1 MLIYFNGQLVP
12 PEEARVSVFDHGLLY
27 GDGIFEGIRAYEGR
41 VFKMEEHLVRLY
53 ESARA
58 IMLAIPIDVEQMG
71 AAIYRTMEAN
81 GLRAAYIRLVV
92 TRGVGDL
99 GLDPRKCTSPN
110 VVIIADHIAL
120 YPAELYE
127 QGLRAM
133 TASTQRVGVNALN
146 PRVKSLNYLNNIL
159 AKLDALQAGYPEAIL
174 LNPEGY
180 VVEATG
186 ENIFILRR
194 GVLVTPPAFVGI
206 LEGITRNAVM
216 ELARGMGIPVEEK
229 LFCRHDL
236 YVADECFLTG
246 TACEIMPVVEV
257 DGRPVGTG
265 KPGSVTARLTAA
277 FRELT
282 RSHAGAAARSDLVGV
297 RGRGERS

>member
-1 MLIYFNGQLVP
+1 MLIYFNGELVP

-58 IMLAIPIDVEQMG
+58 IMLTIPIDMEQMG
-71 AAIYRTMEAN
+71 EAIYHTMEAN
-81 GLRAAYIRLVV
+81 GLRDAYIRLIV

-110 VVIIADHIAL
+110 VIIITDHIAL

-133 TASTQRVGVNALN
+133 TAPTQRVGVNALN

-206 LEGITRNAVM
+206 LEGITR
-216 ELARGMGIPVEEK
+216 
-229 LFCRHDL
+229 
-236 YVADECFLTG
+236 
-246 TACEIMPVVEV
+246 
-257 DGRPVGTG
+257 
-265 KPGSVTARLTAA
+265 
-277 FRELT
+277 
-282 RSHAGAAARSDLVGV
+282 
-297 RGRGERS
+297 

>member
-81 GLRAAYIRLVV
+81 GLRDAYIRLVV

>member
-1 MLIYFNGQLVP
+1 MLIYFNGELVP

-58 IMLAIPIDVEQMG
+58 IMLTIPIGMQQMG
-71 AAIYRTMEAN
+71 EAIYHTMEAN
-81 GLRAAYIRLVV
+81 GLRDAYIRLIV

-110 VVIIADHIAL
+110 VIIITDRIAL

-133 TASTQRVGVNALN
+133 TAPTQRVGVNALN

-206 LEGITRNAVM
+206 LEGITRHAVM
-216 ELARGMGIPVEEK
+216 DLARGMGIPVEEK

-265 KPGSVTARLTAA
+265 RPGPVTARLMAA

-282 RSHAGAAARSDLVGV
+282 RSDAGAAARGDLVGA

>member
-1 MLIYFNGQLVP
+1 MLIYLNGKLVP
-12 PEEARVSVFDHGLLY
+12 QEEARVSVFDHGLLY
-27 GDGIFEGIRAYEGR
+27 GDGVFEGIRAYDGR
-41 VFKMEEHLVRLY
+41 VFKMEEHLRRLY

-58 IMLAIPIDVEQMG
+58 IMLTIPIGIEEMG
-71 AAIYRTMEAN
+71 AAIYQTMEAN
-81 GLRAAYIRLVV
+81 GLRDAYIRLVV

-99 GLDPRKCTSPN
+99 GLDPRKCTSPS
-110 VVIIADHIAL
+110 VIIITDRIAL
-120 YPAELYE
+120 YPPELYE
-127 QGLRAM
+127 RGLRAM
-133 TASTQRVGVNALN
+133 TAPTQRVAVNALN

-174 LNPEGY
+174 LNPDGY

-194 GVLVTPPAFVGI
+194 GVLITPPAFVGI

-257 DGRPVGTG
+257 DGRPVGSG
-265 KPGSVTARLTAA
+265 RPGPVTARLTAA
-277 FRELT
+277 FRDLT
-282 RSHAGAAARSDLVGV
+282 HSHTGVPDLVGTS
-297 RGRGERS
+297 GRGERS

>member
-1 MLIYFNGQLVP
+1 MLIYFNGELVP

-58 IMLAIPIDVEQMG
+58 IMLTIPIDMEQMG
-71 AAIYRTMEAN
+71 EAIYHTMEAN
-81 GLRAAYIRLVV
+81 GLRDAYIRLIV

-110 VVIIADHIAL
+110 VIIITDRIAL

-133 TASTQRVGVNALN
+133 TAPTQRVGVNALN

-206 LEGITRNAVM
+206 LEGITRHAVM
-216 ELARGMGIPVEEK
+216 DLARGMGIPVEEK

-265 KPGSVTARLTAA
+265 RPGPVTARLMAA

-282 RSHAGAAARSDLVGV
+282 RSHAGAAARSDLVGA

>member
-81 GLRAAYIRLVV
+81 GLRDAYIRLVV

-265 KPGSVTARLTAA
+265 RPGPVTARLMAA

-282 RSHAGAAARSDLVGV
+282 RSRAGAAAGSDLVGA

>member
-1 MLIYFNGQLVP
+1 MVYLNGKLVP
-12 PEEARVSVFDHGLLY
+12 QEEARVSVFDHGLLY
-27 GDGIFEGIRAYEGR
+27 GDGVFEGIRAYDGR
-41 VFKMEEHLVRLY
+41 VFKMEEHLRRLY

-58 IMLAIPIDVEQMG
+58 IMLTIPMGMEEMG

-81 GLRAAYIRLVV
+81 GLRDAYIRLVV

-99 GLDPRKCTSPN
+99 GLDPRKCASPN
-110 VVIIADHIAL
+110 VIIITDRIAL
-120 YPAELYE
+120 YPPELYE
-127 QGLRAM
+127 RGLRAM
-133 TASTQRVGVNALN
+133 TAPTQRVAVNALN

-194 GVLVTPPAFVGI
+194 GVLITPPAFVGI
-206 LEGITRNAVM
+206 LEGITRNVVM

-257 DGRPVGTG
+257 DGRPVGSG
-265 KPGSVTARLTAA
+265 RPGPVTARLTAA

-282 RSHAGAAARSDLVGV
+282 RSDAGVPDLVGT
-297 RGRGERS
+297 RGWGEPS

>member
-1 MLIYFNGQLVP
+1 MLIYFNGELVP

-58 IMLAIPIDVEQMG
+58 IMLTIPIDMEQMG
-71 AAIYRTMEAN
+71 EAIYHTMEAN
-81 GLRAAYIRLVV
+81 GLRDAYIRLIV

-110 VVIIADHIAL
+110 VIIITDRIAL

-133 TASTQRVGVNALN
+133 TAPTQRVGVNALN

-206 LEGITRNAVM
+206 LEGITRHAVM
-216 ELARGMGIPVEEK
+216 DLARGMGIPVEEK

-236 YVADECFLTG
+236 YVAEECFLTG

-265 KPGSVTARLTAA
+265 RPGPVTARLMAA

-282 RSHAGAAARSDLVGV
+282 RSHAGAAARDDLVGA

>member
-1 MLIYFNGQLVP
+1 MLVYFNGKLVP
-12 PEEARVSVFDHGLLY
+12 AEEARVSVFDHGLLY
-27 GDGIFEGIRAYEGR
+27 GDGVFEGIRAYGGR

-58 IMLAIPIDVEQMG
+58 IMLTIPIGIEQMG
-71 AAIYRTMEAN
+71 EAIYSTLEAN
-81 GLRAAYIRLVV
+81 GLTDAYIRLIV
-92 TRGVGDL
+92 TRGEGDL

-110 VVIIADHIAL
+110 VIIITDHIAL
-120 YPAELYE
+120 YPPELYR

-159 AKLDALQAGYPEAIL
+159 AKLDAVLAGYPEAIL

-194 GVLVTPPAFVGI
+194 GVLITPPAFVGI
-206 LEGITRNAVM
+206 LEGITRAAVM
-216 ELARGMGIPVEEK
+216 ELARGMGVPVEEK

-257 DGRPVGTG
+257 DGRQVGTG
-265 KPGSVTARLTAA
+265 KPGPVTQRLTEA
-277 FRELT
+277 FHELT
-282 RSHAGAAARSDLVGV
+282 RNAPSSTRGLVGA
-297 RGRGERS
+297 RGGGERS